1 MDGSIRAVVPIELEK
16 SQQNLDHPAS
26 GGFKFIGELAAETGT
41 DPTTIRFYEHE
52 GLLSP
57 PRHGRFRTYM
67 DSDVRRLKDILMMRR
82 IGISIANIRKL
93 FEANPQV
100 MDSQQTANLLL
111 NHLEALRGRQAE
123 VAKQLEETSAMI
135 KHYTSE

>member
-1 MDGSIRAVVPIELEK
+1 MGGSVRAVVPIELEK
-16 SQQNLDHPAS
+16 NQQNLDHAAS

-41 DPTTIRFYEHE
+41 DPKTIRFYERE

-67 DSDVRRLKDILMMRR
+67 DSDVRRLKDVLMMRR

-93 FEANPQV
+93 FESNSQV
-100 MDSQQTANLLL
+100 MNGQQTANLLL
-111 NHLEALRGRQAE
+111 NHLETLRSRQTE
-123 VAKQLEETSAMI
+123 VARQLEETSAMI
-135 KHYTSE
+135 KYYTNE